1 MPLQENERVMTLP
14 ELTIRDLAIRSVMV
28 PLARP
33 LVTRIVTIV
42 RAPLLLLDLQTE
54 EGITGRTY
62 LFGYIPRGNVHLAGL
77 LRDILALTKGD
88 RIAPVA
94 LHAKATKGLT
104 LMGHEGLAAMAVSG
118 FDMACWDALA
128 QAAGLPLATLLG
140 AAPGPI
146 RAYNSNGLG
155 LIAPEAAAEEAQA
168 LLAEGDFEAVKIRLG
183 RPGLEDDLAAVHAV
197 REAVGDG
204 ILLPC
209 DFNQGLDLAEAL
221 RRGRALD
228 GEDMYWIEEPIVYD
242 DLAGCAR
249 VARVVATPIQIGEN
263 FYGPKAMAAAIA
275 AQAADY
281 MMPDVQRIG
290 GVTGWLRAAALAE
303 AAGIAMS
310 SHLFPELSCH
320 LLAATPTRHWLEY
333 VDWAAP
339 VLAEPLR
346 VEGGQVRVPEVP
358 GTGIAWNED
367 AIPGFEVAL

>member
-1 MPLQENERVMTLP
+1 MTLP
-14 ELTIRDLAIRSVMV
+14 KLTIRDLALRSVMV

-33 LVTRIVTIV
+33 LVTRVVTIT
-42 RAPLLLLDLQTE
+42 RAPLLLLDLLTE

-62 LFGYIPRGNVHLAGL
+62 LFGYIPRGNTHLAGL
-77 LRDILALTKGD
+77 LVDILALTKGE
-88 RIAPVA
+88 RIAPFEI
-94 LHAKATKGLT
+94 HAKATKGLT
-104 LMGHEGLAAMAVSG
+104 LMGRGGLAAMAVSG

-128 QAAGLPLATLLG
+128 QAAGLPLARLLG
-140 AAPGPI
+140 ADPGAL

-183 RPGLEDDLAAVHAV
+183 RPSLEDDLAAVRAV
-197 REAVGDG
+197 REAVGAHV
-204 ILLPC
+204 LLPC

-221 RRGRALD
+221 RRGQALD
-228 GEDMYWIEEPIVYD
+228 DEDMYWIEEPIVYD

-249 VARVVATPIQIGEN
+249 IARAVMTPIQIGEN

-303 AAGIAMS
+303 AAGIAIS

-320 LLAATPTRHWLEY
+320 LLAASPTRHWLEY

-346 VEGGQVRVPEVP
+346 VERGQVRVPDRP

-367 AIPGFEVAL
+367 AIPGFEVGL